1 MFHEH
6 LVKQAAQIQ
15 RRRRRAIHAISLP
28 YPSWLSLR
36 AGRVLANMES
46 SMINLFGNSIQLLG
60 VPLSSAA
67 LFLLAGT
74 LLGHLLWY
82 RERGKTSTSASDLE
96 TRYLKVRSSLKQ
108 RKTQV
113 KELQK
118 HNDSIDEDLTNLR
131 QAHST
136 LRAKNKRLEQISR
149 SSREEI
155 NQFRHS
161 LNEAEIQLGNE
172 EKRNQTV
179 IAQLQQLIERNATL
193 TAGNQAHQES
203 YEELDQQYRQ
213 SVSEL
218 ETAQYELE
226 TALAKA
232 QIQQT
237 DQEQQHH
244 TIKHLEHRIEINDQA
259 LEQANESLL
268 QTQQDLVARCKD
280 LDALRTE
287 RDRLDQQ
294 SQANAKTLSK
304 LETDLSLS
312 KQIQTE
318 RDEFATDLATAA
330 SSLSEQ
336 RQALEQC
343 ESELELKNAVIAE
356 QRQQLSDLN
365 LQLTDERENRSQLEQ
380 FNAAC
385 ETQLTELESQLGDK
399 TAECVHSDLALDVA
413 QKTNAKAKA
422 QISDLT
428 LDLAQSNAK
437 KIAFRSK
444 VAELQ
449 QVVERQQQQVTELCT
464 IREEHAIRGLDLADT
479 RAQLALEISVV
490 AELKEQA
497 NEWDTTRAELATAQ
511 QTIQQYHERKTA
523 LENLF
528 VHQTD
533 QISELT
539 RQVDYIPELELALK
553 RRQNELE
560 LACDQIEQHETTILT
575 AERVC
580 DEIQNELA
588 VTIAQ
593 IHALETRMLSMSND
607 IESLTTDNALLTTAQ
622 QQAAEQVKHLQ
633 TQLKQASL
641 SQKQL
646 DDCTAELNAVKQERD
661 QLIGTRD
668 DLEATI
674 SRLGNQIT
682 SHLTETKQLS
692 EVLSQT
698 TVDHE
703 QLEIALQAEVEARD
717 TTITKLKTQLTA
729 RSKQHDAVVDDL
741 AEQTNELDQRKI
753 EIAELSGQ
761 LELLGATHDENTQL
775 AMMIDKLER
784 QLQSKSEQ
792 HELILDDISQ
802 KSDQV
807 AHQIREVERLSSEL
821 KHAESDRRERD
832 QLKQEVTELR
842 THLSSVRDELEDS
855 LETNAKG
862 QDRIRDM
869 ENQLHDH
876 VKKIRDLRRERS
888 DFTALQIK
896 DGIRKPET
904 GSDQKAA

>member
-6 LVKQAAQIQ
+6 LVKQSPQIQ
-15 RRRRRAIHAISLP
+15 RRRRWTIHAISLHEP
-28 YPSWLSLR
+28 YWLSLR
-36 AGRVLANMES
+36 AGRVLANMET
-46 SMINLFGNSIQLLG
+46 SMIDLFGNSIQLLG
-60 VPLSSAA
+60 MPLSSAA

-82 RERGKTSTSASDLE
+82 RDRGKNSTNDPELE
-96 TRYLKVRSSLKQ
+96 TRYLKIRSSLKK
-108 RKTQV
+108 RKSQL

-136 LRAKNKRLEQISR
+136 LRAKNKRLEQISL
-149 SSREEI
+149 SSQEEI

-179 IAQLQQLIERNATL
+179 IVQLQELIEKNATL
-193 TAGNQAHQES
+193 TTGNQAHQKS
-203 YEELDQQYRQ
+203 YEKLDQQYRQ
-213 SVSEL
+213 CVSNL
-218 ETAQYELE
+218 ETAQDELD

-232 QIQQT
+232 HIQQT

-244 TIKHLEHRIEINDQA
+244 TIKDLEHRLEVNTQA

-280 LDALRTE
+280 LDAIRTE

-294 SQANAKTLSK
+294 SQTHAQTLSK

-318 RDEFATDLATAA
+318 RDEFAADLATAA

-343 ESELELKNAVIAE
+343 ESELELNNATLAE
-356 QRQQLSDLN
+356 QTEQLSDVN

-385 ETQLTELESQLGDK
+385 ETQLAELESQLSDK

-413 QKTNAKAKA
+413 KKTNANAKA
-422 QISDLT
+422 EISDLT
-428 LDLAQSNAK
+428 LELAQSNAK
-437 KIAFRSK
+437 NIAFRSK

-449 QVVERQQQQVTELCT
+449 QVVEQQQQQVTELCA
-464 IREEHAIRGLDLADT
+464 IREEHAIRVLDLADT
-479 RAQLALEISVV
+479 RAQLALEISAV
-490 AELKEQA
+490 AELKEQS

-511 QTIQQYHERKTA
+511 QTIQQHQKRNTA

-528 VHQTD
+528 VHQTN

-539 RQVDYIPELELALK
+539 RQVDYIPELELALQ
-553 RRQNELE
+553 RRQRELE
-560 LACDQIEQHETTILT
+560 LACDEIEQHETTILA
-575 AERVC
+575 AERIC
-580 DEIQNELA
+580 DETQSELA
-588 VTIAQ
+588 VTINE
-593 IHALETRMLSMSND
+593 IHALEARMLSMSNN

-622 QQAAEQVKHLQ
+622 QHAVE
-633 TQLKQASL
+633 QASL
-641 SQKQL
+641 SQQQL
-646 DDCTAELNAVKQERD
+646 DESTAELNTIKQERE
-661 QLIGTRD
+661 QLLATRD

-682 SHLTETKQLS
+682 NHLTEFKQIS

-698 TVDHE
+698 ARDHE
-703 QLEIALQAEVEARD
+703 QVEIALQAEVEARD
-717 TTITKLKTQLTA
+717 TTITELKTQLTA
-729 RSKQHDAVVDDL
+729 RSKQHDSVVDDL
-741 AEQTNELDQRKI
+741 AAKTSKLDQQKI
-753 EIAELSGQ
+753 EIDELSSQ
-761 LELLGATHDENTQL
+761 LELVRSVHDENTQL
-775 AMMIDKLER
+775 TIKIDELEE
-784 QLQSKSEQ
+784 QLESKSEQ
-792 HELILDDISQ
+792 YEVILSDISQ
-802 KSDQV
+802 KSAEA
-807 AHQIREVERLSSEL
+807 AHQIREIERLTNAL
-821 KHAESDRRERD
+821 QNAESDRRERD

-855 LETNAKG
+855 LDTNAKG

-876 VKKIRDLRRERS
+876 IKKIRDLRRERNAS
-888 DFTALQIK
+888 SALQIT
-896 DGIRKPET
+896 DDTRKPET
-904 GSDQKAA
+904 ESDHKAA